1 VDDGVREPS
10 CLRDVPLG
18 RLVGVLGP
26 LGGGDLRA
34 FLLAVGGAAERGVLE
49 LGAPGLA
56 VHGARPRGGLQRD
69 GDEEQRRHEDDHL
82 PAGHFLLLLVQVLN
96 VLWLMG

>member
-1 VDDGVREPS
+1 MAVAKDGRGRSTSPPS

-18 RLVGVLGP
+18 RLVGVRGP
-26 LGGGDLRA
+26 LGGGDLQA

-56 VHGARPRGGLQRD
+56 VHGGAHPRGGLQRHGD
-69 GDEEQRRHEDDHL
+69 DEERRHEDDHL
-82 PAGHFLLLLVQVLN
+82 LAGHFLPCLYEC
-96 VLWLMG
+96 